1 MHHQDKSNAI
11 IYGSPQ
17 KKSVSKIRFD
27 KQNEFQTE
35 KKPKLLR
42 PGS

>member
-1 MHHQDKSNAI
+1 MHNLDKGNAM

-17 KKSVSKIRFD
+17 KKAASKIKID
-27 KQNEFQTE
+27 EENAFQTE

-42 PGS
+42 PGD